1 MKRVNGSAAH
11 AFEIALALRSNEDQH
26 YSIRLFVTGST
37 PRSLRAIQNIRNICE
52 DKLPGRYSLEVVD
65 IYQHP
70 ESAGSQQI
78 IVTPTLIKD
87 TPLPVRRII
96 GDLSD
101 QGRVLIGLDLVS
113 STPIPTQPEADNAG

>member
-1 MKRVNGSAAH
+1 MKRDDDSSARV
-11 AFEIALALRSNEDQH
+11 FEIALALRADEEHH

-37 PRSLRAIQNIRNICE
+37 PRSLRAIQNIRTICE

-70 ESAGSQQI
+70 ETAGPEQI

-101 QGRVLIGLDLVS
+101 QARVLIGLDLVS
-113 STPIPTQPEADNAG
+113 SSSIPTQPEADHGS